1 MPRSRHGI
9 LCCHIPLRHRK
20 SASVRALLQL
30 ATPHDCE
37 LFGNRPSAYQPAT
50 FASIVMMGTAR
61 IAESRTGVSS
71 VTAESRSQNV
81 IRGRARPLQGAC
93 YSPLAASKSTGAMA
107 FAAHQ
112 RVRVNLA
119 GLMIQGV
126 TFHAAVT
133 DALATIV
140 RKTTDEP
147 PAYLVDLL
155 FSFKGLK
162 EIEVP
167 EERIR
172 PA

>member
-1 MPRSRHGI
+1 MSG
-9 LCCHIPLRHRK
+9 
-20 SASVRALLQL
+20 A
-30 ATPHDCE
+30 
-37 LFGNRPSAYQPAT
+37 
-50 FASIVMMGTAR
+50 
-61 IAESRTGVSS
+61 
-71 VTAESRSQNV
+71 
-81 IRGRARPLQGAC
+81 GAC
-93 YSPLAASKSTGAMA
+93 ARYCGASFPAKATKQNRAMMFQRRVADARTETCFSPAAASESNRIMP
-107 FAAHQ
+107 FVAHQ

-140 RKTTDEP
+140 RKTAEEP